1 MTTRSLYLD
10 GEYQLK
16 NPAWHVEESAWKA
29 WQILRI
35 LRRNRVSPAT
45 VCEVGCG
52 AGEVLTQLQQRLS
65 GEPTFWGYDIS
76 PQAMELA
83 KSRAN
88 ERLRFRLGD
97 IGDVEDVYFELILVL
112 DVIEHLQDYFG
123 FLSDLKDKG
132 RHKIFHIPL
141 DLCAQTVLRKD
152 ALLKRRDMY
161 GHLHYF
167 TKETALETLREAGYE
182 ILDYFYTPR
191 ANALGAAATQ
201 RLLKLPRKVF
211 FALHQDL
218 AVRVLGGYSLLVLT
232 R

>member
-83 KSRAN
+83 KRRAN

-97 IGDVEDVYFELILVL
+97 IGDIEDGYFELILVL
-112 DVIEHLQDYFG
+112 DVIEHLADYFR

-132 RHKIFHIPL
+132 ATKSFTSRWTSAHKPF
-141 DLCAQTVLRKD
+141 CASTRYSSGVTCTGTCTILR
-152 ALLKRRDMY
+152 RR
-161 GHLHYF
+161 
-167 TKETALETLREAGYE
+167 R
-182 ILDYFYTPR
+182 R
-191 ANALGAAATQ
+191 
-201 RLLKLPRKVF
+201 
-211 FALHQDL
+211 
-218 AVRVLGGYSLLVLT
+218 
-232 R
+232 

>member
-52 AGEVLTQLQQRLS
+52 AGEVLKQLQQRLS

-97 IGDVEDVYFELILVL
+97 LGDVEDGYFELILVL

-141 DLCAQTVLRKD
+141 DLCAQTVLRRTRYSSG
-152 ALLKRRDMY
+152 ATCTGTCTILRRRRRWKRCARRATRFWTVLIHRVRT
-161 GHLHYF
+161 HLARLRPSGSSSCLGRFSSRF
-167 TKETALETLREAGYE
+167 TRT
-182 ILDYFYTPR
+182 
-191 ANALGAAATQ
+191 
-201 RLLKLPRKVF
+201 
-211 FALHQDL
+211 
-218 AVRVLGGYSLLVLT
+218 
-232 R
+232 